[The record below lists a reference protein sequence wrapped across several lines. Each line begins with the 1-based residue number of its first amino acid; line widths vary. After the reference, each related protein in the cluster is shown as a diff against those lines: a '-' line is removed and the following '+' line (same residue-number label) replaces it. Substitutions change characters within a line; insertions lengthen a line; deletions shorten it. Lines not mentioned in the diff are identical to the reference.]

1 MSLCPCGSQSEYEAC
16 CAPLHDGAIGAT
28 PEAVMRSRYSAFVV
42 NKLSYLAD
50 TLTEESKGD
59 YDAEETAAW
68 AESAK
73 WQNLEIR
80 STTGGGENDEEGT
93 VEFIAKFKAG
103 PELHAHHEVSYF
115 VKRDGHWLYSHGDM
129 NPKQEQRIVTK
140 IGRND
145 PCPCG
150 SGKKHKKCCLN
161 AA

>member
-1 MSLCPCGSQSEYEAC
+1 MSLCPCGSKSEYDAC
-16 CAPLHDGAIGAT
+16 CGPLHDGTAGET

-42 NKLSYLAD
+42 NKLAYLES
-50 TLTEESKGD
+50 TLTEESKAD
-59 YDAEETAAW
+59 YDADETASW

-80 STTGGGENDEEGT
+80 STTGGGKDDSQGT
-93 VEFIAKFKAG
+93 VEFIAKFKVG
-103 PELHAHHEVSYF
+103 KEIHAHHEISYF
-115 VKRDGHWLYSHGDM
+115 VKDNDHWLYSHGDM

-140 IGRND
+140 VGRND